1 MNRYRMNSMVEYIRM
16 QDEFPFDVLD
26 VEENLDEVLAYF
38 GFFAQLTEDGAAEIR
53 TALADIAGAAEWAE
67 MTRLVGQ
74 EDDQLMEWADPKGEC
89 RDVFLLIHHRRK
101 SVPPEE
107 WLESL
112 SVQ

>member
-1 MNRYRMNSMVEYIRM
+1 MNKNRMNSMVEYIRM

-26 VEENLDEVLAYF
+26 VEENLDAVLGYF
-38 GFFAQLTEDGAAEIR
+38 GFFAKLAEEDAVEIR
-53 TALADIAGAAEWAE
+53 TALGDIAGAAEWAE

-74 EDDQLMEWADPKGEC
+74 EDDQLMLWADPNGEC
-89 RDVFLLIHHRRK
+89 RDVFLLIHHRSK